1 MVQGAAAL
9 GLTLPLNWA
18 ERVMGQVTTLTGTR
32 DLARVLPSLIAP
44 LRRALRVALQAQPA
58 ARRSYELVE
67 LVTANLV
74 GIMSDGL
81 LTNPAGFGAIN
92 HLDYREWLLGH
103 GIDPDA
109 LGSPIL
115 RGMYD
120 LVFGYEGG
128 DPARPRFSAGLGL
141 ELATKMLL
149 EYSGAL
155 FWKMQAGMG
164 EVMFAPLYEVL
175 RDRGV
180 EFCFFHRV
188 DALRLSDD
196 GRSVAAIDLG
206 IQAEV
211 ADGPEAYDPLVR
223 VKGLPCWPEA
233 PIHEQLRS
241 TQPLDGVDL
250 ESFWSPRRDVGR
262 LTLEAGKDFDHVVFA
277 ISLGMVPHV
286 CGELLAASAAW
297 RSMVDNVGTVA
308 TQAFQ
313 LWLSEDEK
321 ELGWSGPAGVT
332 VSGFVKPFDTWA
344 SMPHLLPAEDWPEA
358 HAPRTIAYFCSVLD
372 TVDVPG
378 RGPDASGE
386 ERAVQERARTF
397 LDRDV
402 ATLWPAA
409 VTDGAFRWSLL
420 CDGRTP
426 AASGPER
433 LDTQYWRANTDP
445 SDRYVQSLPGT
456 DQYRLT
462 PAKTGFDNLVVA
474 GDWTD
479 NGLNAGCVEG
489 ATRSGQM
496 AAEAVRAQ
504 RGGTHRMGGT

>member
-1 MVQGAAAL
+1 M
-9 GLTLPLNWA
+9 
-18 ERVMGQVTTLTGTR
+18 
-32 DLARVLPSLIAP
+32 
-44 LRRALRVALQAQPA
+44 
-58 ARRSYELVE
+58 
-67 LVTANLV
+67 
-74 GIMSDGL
+74 
-81 LTNPAGFGAIN
+81 
-92 HLDYREWLLGH
+92 
-103 GIDPDA
+103 
-109 LGSPIL
+109 
-115 RGMYD
+115 
-120 LVFGYEGG
+120 
-128 DPARPRFSAGLGL
+128 
-141 ELATKMLL
+141 
-149 EYSGAL
+149 
-155 FWKMQAGMG
+155 
-164 EVMFAPLYEVL
+164 
-175 RDRGV
+175 
-180 EFCFFHRV
+180 
-188 DALRLSDD
+188 
-196 GRSVAAIDLG
+196 
-206 IQAEV
+206 
-211 ADGPEAYDPLVR
+211 
-223 VKGLPCWPEA
+223 
-233 PIHEQLRS
+233 
-241 TQPLDGVDL
+241 
-250 ESFWSPRRDVGR
+250 
-262 LTLEAGKDFDHVVFA
+262 FA

-372 TVDVPG
+372 TSMCRVVRPDAQWRRASG
-378 RGPDASGE
+378 AGAGPDLPRPRCGD
-386 ERAVQERARTF
+386 AVAGRR
-397 LDRDV
+397 DRRRIPLVTALRRDDTGGRV
-402 ATLWPAA
+402 APSVSTA
-409 VTDGAFRWSLL
+409 
-420 CDGRTP
+420 
-426 AASGPER
+426 
-433 LDTQYWRANTDP
+433 QYWRANTDP